1 MFDID
6 MYPLCRVTDTQV
18 YDECFSFLPDAFT
31 GHVTFPSSDAVCV
44 RSRLRLRTIC
54 NFPLDIYQEFRD
66 ILYPRPVP
74 SRDCRR
80 GERRRDEINLG
91 QSSPFSFREKETTVF
106 LRSHSPRPSPHSTLE
121 RQSNRNEAARYVKYV
136 VAFTPRTLVCDAI
149 DG

>member
-1 MFDID
+1 MHIQRQYLSKRETADMFDID

-106 LRSHSPRPSPHSTLE
+106 LRSHSPRPSPHSPH
-121 RQSNRNEAARYVKYV
+121 SNGNRIVTKLRD
-136 VAFTPRTLVCDAI
+136 T
-149 DG
+149 